1 MIDIL
6 KTLIL
11 DFQDEI
17 LQDLPRFTGVPRR
30 ARTVTLEGKATI
42 WIGVRRCGKSTLLFQ
57 IMQQLL
63 DNGVERQNF
72 LYLNFFDD
80 RLHFLQESGL
90 GIILDAY
97 YSLYPDKK
105 NSERVYC
112 FFDEIQLVSNW
123 EPFVDRLLRTETCS
137 VYITGSSAHMLSR
150 EIATQMRG
158 RSLSLELFPFSFRE
172 YLDSKNINHL
182 EPLTTKEQ
190 LQIQYAF
197 SSYWETGGFP
207 EVLGLERWLRVR
219 IHQEYFH
226 AILFRDLVERH
237 NIRHPRGVMDLA
249 RYLADNTAALYSINR
264 LAGHLQAR
272 GHKVPKSSVSDY
284 LDWFEDAYFLY
295 SVRIFHVSLN
305 KANAN
310 PKKIYG
316 VDHALMSS
324 LSSGIL
330 VKDGHLL
337 ENLVFAGLRRATS
350 QISYF
355 KSHRGRKVDFV
366 VQFQDGV
373 WHLIQVTETLAAP
386 QTRKREI
393 VSLREAMSELSLPT
407 GTIVT
412 RNEQELIDV
421 PEGQIT
427 VLPTWRFLL
436 KLPDMAETA
445 NLY

>member
-1 MIDIL
+1 MIDFL

-158 RSLSLELFPFSFRE
+158 RSLSLELFPFHFA
-172 YLDSKNINHL
+172 NIL
-182 EPLTTKEQ
+182 TPRTLTT
-190 LQIQYAF
+190 
-197 SSYWETGGFP
+197 WN
-207 EVLGLERWLRVR
+207 
-219 IHQEYFH
+219 H
-226 AILFRDLVERH
+226 
-237 NIRHPRGVMDLA
+237 
-249 RYLADNTAALYSINR
+249 
-264 LAGHLQAR
+264 
-272 GHKVPKSSVSDY
+272 
-284 LDWFEDAYFLY
+284 
-295 SVRIFHVSLN
+295 
-305 KANAN
+305 
-310 PKKIYG
+310 
-316 VDHALMSS
+316 
-324 LSSGIL
+324 
-330 VKDGHLL
+330 
-337 ENLVFAGLRRATS
+337 
-350 QISYF
+350 
-355 KSHRGRKVDFV
+355 
-366 VQFQDGV
+366 
-373 WHLIQVTETLAAP
+373 
-386 QTRKREI
+386 
-393 VSLREAMSELSLPT
+393 
-407 GTIVT
+407 
-412 RNEQELIDV
+412 
-421 PEGQIT
+421 
-427 VLPTWRFLL
+427 
-436 KLPDMAETA
+436 
-445 NLY
+445 